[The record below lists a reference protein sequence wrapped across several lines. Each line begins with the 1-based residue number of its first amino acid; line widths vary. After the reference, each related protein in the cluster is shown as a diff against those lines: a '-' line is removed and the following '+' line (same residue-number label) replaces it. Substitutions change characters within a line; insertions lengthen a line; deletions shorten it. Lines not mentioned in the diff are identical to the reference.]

1 MPKENEMIY
10 YQTLKDLSVALQAGS
25 LTPSRIMGAF
35 IARTKATEAALHSF
49 ICYDEGSALEQA
61 EAADLRWK
69 SGKNL
74 SPYDGVPIGIKDI
87 ISVQGQPMTCGSRM
101 LENYISPY
109 DATVITKLRAAGMI
123 IWGRLNM
130 DEFAMGSSTE
140 TSAFGPTQNPWNLEY
155 VPGGSSGGSAAAVAA
170 GQTCIALGTDTG
182 GSIRQPAAFCGIV
195 GLKPTYGR
203 VSRYGVTA
211 FASSLDQVGPI
222 GRSVEDVAAVLS
234 IIGGRDSHDSTS
246 VDVPVENYVHAS
258 TCEKPWRVG
267 VLSEFMEGGGLDGD
281 VSAAIGRV
289 VKFYES
295 QGCPIQPISLPNVNA
310 GLAAYY
316 IIATA
321 EAFSNLARF
330 DGIRYGHRSKSA
342 TDVASVYSKSRAEGF
357 GEEVKRR
364 IILGAFVL
372 SGGFHDAYYTRAQ
385 KVRSLIRAD
394 YMRAFDDVDIILSP
408 TAPTAAFHETE
419 KCEDPLAMYL
429 NDVYTVTVNMA
440 GLPGISI
447 PCGFDRNH
455 MPIGVQLIGKPF
467 GEGDLLAAARFY
479 EKSHDFHGQH
489 PLLADLAQTL

>member
-1 MPKENEMIY
+1 MTY
-10 YQTLKDLSVALQAGS
+10 YQTLSDFSNAFRSGS
-25 LTPSRIMGAF
+25 LTPTGLMAAF
-35 IARTKATEAALHSF
+35 IARTKATEPALHSF
-49 ICYDEGSALEQA
+49 ICYDEADAMKQA
-61 EAADLRWK
+61 AVADLRWK

-74 SPYDGVPIGIKDI
+74 SPYDGIPVGIKDI
-87 ISVQGQPMTCGSRM
+87 ISVQNQPMTCGSRM
-101 LENYISPY
+101 LENYVSPY

-170 GQTCIALGTDTG
+170 GQTCVALGTDTG

-234 IIGGRDSHDSTS
+234 VISGRDPHDSTS
-246 VDVPVENYVHAS
+246 VDIPVEDYVRAS
-258 TCEKPWRVG
+258 TEEKPWRMG
-267 VLSEFMEGGGLDGD
+267 ILSEFMEGGGLDGD
-281 VSAAIGRV
+281 VSAAVQRV
-289 VKFYES
+289 VQFYES
-295 QGCPIQPISLPNVNA
+295 QGCSIQPVSLPKVNA

-330 DGIRYGHRSKSA
+330 DGIRYGHRSKEA
-342 TDVASVYSKSRAEGF
+342 MDVTSIYSKSRAEGF

-385 KVRSLIRAD
+385 KVRSLIRSE

-408 TAPTAAFHETE
+408 TTPTAAFHETE

-440 GLPGISI
+440 GLPAISI

-467 GEGDLLAAARFY
+467 GEGNLLAVARFY
-479 EKSHDFHGQH
+479 EKHHDFHRQH
-489 PLLADLAQTL
+489 PPLAGI

>member
-1 MPKENEMIY
+1 MIY
-10 YQTLKDLSVALQAGS
+10 YQTLKDLSSALRINS
-25 LTPSRIMGAF
+25 LLPSDITAAF
-35 IARTKATEAALHSF
+35 VGRTKATGKALHSF
-49 ICYDEGSALEQA
+49 ICYDEADAMGQA
-61 EAADLRWK
+61 KAADLRWK

-74 SPYDGVPIGIKDI
+74 SPYDGIPIGIKDM
-87 ISVQGQPMTCGSRM
+87 ISVRNQPMACGSRM

-109 DATVITKLRAAGMI
+109 DATVIARLRAAGMI

-140 TSAFGPTQNPWNLEY
+140 TSAFGPTQNPWNLSC

-170 GQTCIALGTDTG
+170 GQTCVALGTDTG

-211 FASSLDQVGPI
+211 FASSLDQVGPL
-222 GRSVEDVAAVLS
+222 GRSVEDVAAILA
-234 IIGGRDSHDSTS
+234 IIGGQDSYDSTS
-246 VDVPVENYVHAS
+246 VDIPIEDYVHAS
-258 TCEKPWRVG
+258 TVEKPWRVG
-267 VLSEFMEGGGLDGD
+267 ILSEFMDGDGLDCD
-281 VSAAIGRV
+281 VAAAIGRV
-289 VKFYES
+289 VQFYES
-295 QGCPIQPISLPNVNA
+295 HGCQIRPVSLPNVKA

-330 DGIRYGHRSKSA
+330 DGIRYGHRSKAA
-342 TDVASVYSKSRAEGF
+342 TNVADIYSKSRAEGF

-385 KVRSLIRAD
+385 KVRSLIRSE

-408 TAPTAAFHETE
+408 TTPTAAFCEHE

-440 GLPGISI
+440 GLPAISI
-447 PCGFDRNH
+447 PCGFDNNH
-455 MPIGVQLIGKPF
+455 MPIGVQLIGRPF
-467 GEGDLLAAARFY
+467 GESDLLAAARFY
-479 EKSHDFHGQH
+479 EKAHDFHRQH
-489 PLLADLAQTL
+489 PPL